1 LQDDTLTIAGRKIP
15 CETWTVQDAMGVSK
29 DWIARDASDL
39 PRARIKLEKEGEEM
53 ERESVAAWEK
63 MRAADQEVSC
73 MVIENRSEGAGS
85 SIEMK
90 TWWSIEVPGHLV
102 KSASTSVFNKS
113 ATQVQA
119 DLVVGFE
126 RRR

>member
-1 LQDDTLTIAGRKIP
+1 VK
-15 CETWTVQDAMGVSK
+15 V
-29 DWIARDASDL
+29 
-39 PRARIKLEKEGEEM
+39 GE
-53 ERESVAAWEK
+53 
-63 MRAADQEVSC
+63 QEVSC
-73 MVIENRSEGAGS
+73 MAVENRSEGAGY

-90 TWWSIEVPGHLV
+90 TWWSIEMPGHLV